1 MIIKTEGFFYL
12 VIMITA
18 KNTLLIANTTL
29 KKSYEKQIILFEFT
43 ANNTNSATNPKWYYT
58 M

>member
-1 MIIKTEGFFYL
+1 
-12 VIMITA
+12 MITA

-43 ANNTNSATNPKWYYT
+43 ANNTNSATNPKWYYSGISLFAHI
-58 M
+58 